1 MDVAI
6 SKHVC
11 FHVCGRDGNLRTRNC
26 RVRLSYLEGALG
38 TRLISLFAAV
48 ILGEGTV

>member
-11 FHVCGRDGNLRTRNC
+11 FHVCGRDGNLRTENC
-26 RVRLSYLEGALG
+26 RTRLSYLSGALE
-38 TRLISLFAAV
+38 THLISLFAA
-48 ILGEGTV
+48 IIGEGTV